1 VPSFISRNLSLVL
14 QSESDVVQPF
24 EQAMAGKL
32 VNLKCSGQSMVIVDF
47 ALLEIDCD
55 LIVVNFRCPA
65 SNLADFVFAQNHRKH
80 AILHTIVGKDIG
92 ERWRNEDAKTE
103 ILERP
108 HGMFSRGSTTEILS
122 RYQNTR
128 ARIARM
134 VENKRRVVL
143 AIAGAAPIEQ
153 QKLAEPGALN
163 PLQKLLGNDLI
174 GINIGPMKRRNTTFV
189 DANGFHGS
197 LLADQ
202 INGIVEGHGFSRAA
216 NSQK

>member
-1 VPSFISRNLSLVL
+1 
-14 QSESDVVQPF
+14 
-24 EQAMAGKL
+24 
-32 VNLKCSGQSMVIVDF
+32 
-47 ALLEIDCD
+47 
-55 LIVVNFRCPA
+55 
-65 SNLADFVFAQNHRKH
+65 
-80 AILHTIVGKDIG
+80 
-92 ERWRNEDAKTE
+92 
-103 ILERP
+103 
-108 HGMFSRGSTTEILS
+108 MFSRGSTTEILS